1 VRSFLTATED
11 PMAPTQACLL
21 CKTLLSSTGR
31 GANKVV
37 FLGMEVDLKGFK
49 PALWLLLVLGLL
61 LLLIVLLLAC
71 RLYYLAKQSVAV
83 KKVPKTTQA
92 TRRQWFLVGL
102 CFIMMPCVISLII
115 WSLIQHKKS
124 SRLRDEWWSW
134 D

>member
-1 VRSFLTATED
+1 
-11 PMAPTQACLL
+11 
-21 CKTLLSSTGR
+21 
-31 GANKVV
+31 
-37 FLGMEVDLKGFK
+37 MEVDLKGFK

-102 CFIMMPCVISLII
+102 CFIMMPCVIRSFGASYSTRSLHG
-115 WSLIQHKKS
+115 SEMNGGAGTSHH
-124 SRLRDEWWSW
+124 
-134 D
+134 